1 MARPRKFD
9 WDEAA
14 RMVAG
19 GMSMAAVGRAL
30 GVSADAVREAVD
42 PAVRERMAERH
53 ARWQRSGT
61 CPVCGGPATR
71 GAGGVQ
77 HRCRRCAARAA
88 ANETA
93 TEAKCVSCKR
103 WKPLSEFSR
112 RDSPGRVT
120 RQECRECDTA
130 AKRAWRERNRE
141 RERAYQR
148 EYKARRRGSP

>member
-19 GMSMAAVGRAL
+19 GMSPAAVGRAL
-30 GVSADAVREAVD
+30 GVSATAVRAAVD
-42 PAVRERMAERH
+42 PAVRERMAG
-53 ARWQRSGT
+53 WQRSGT

-71 GAGGVQ
+71 AGRVQ
-77 HRCRRCAARAA
+77 HRCRRCAARAV

-93 TEAKCVSCKR
+93 TEAKCVCCKR
-103 WKPLSEFSR
+103 WRPLSEFSR

-120 RQECRECDTA
+120 RKECRECDTA